1 MAGGAAVVLNNVIL
15 QHLPPACHY
24 TIRDLWRGGA
34 NQLSS
39 HITGTAPVRSALT
52 RTDAFSRLLAFSAN
66 YGVTVAVVTMVD
78 ILADFVEIH
87 GAEEM
92 GLVQFSLKCCLV
104 DKFVKRQAS
113 FFLCRR

>member
-1 MAGGAAVVLNNVIL
+1 
-15 QHLPPACHY
+15 
-24 TIRDLWRGGA
+24 
-34 NQLSS
+34 
-39 HITGTAPVRSALT
+39 
-52 RTDAFSRLLAFSAN
+52 
-66 YGVTVAVVTMVD
+66 VVTMVD